1 MQALSPHARRPL
13 EPRMITFGGGGGG
26 VGRSTISRALA
37 QQLAKRGRAVLL
49 VDASFQGGVHHLH
62 WAEQP
67 VPSAHA
73 QDLDSDDF
81 DLQQAVVPGG
91 RDKPSLLS
99 LPFAR
104 GGVAFPPRIR
114 AAQLMRL
121 LRSGDWEDVLI
132 DLDGRADTFNA
143 TMMALSEYPILVAS
157 TEASSLLQSVEILRQ
172 MIAYAFVLQPEAD
185 SIERRLLDALE
196 SLPPHYSIDALR
208 DAFAHPS
215 LRALLDHVLSTA
227 APWLLLN
234 HTRDASERDLAHSIA
249 LGMGAITGVR
259 PRILGAVGYDEERGN
274 YLRNNALNEKLRGP
288 GDAIS
293 TLAERLT
300 HMQHLIETQPRLPM
314 HLPQSPTDLIG
325 IPKISSPQETRRAWR
340 RLWDGLRRQ
349 SSFTQYILPEEAREY
364 VLQQL
369 EHANQELQ
377 QHHAEHRAKELQ
389 PAAIA
394 PQQSAVARALG
405 QARKAKGMT
414 IQSLSRRAHIGL
426 RYLEAIEAFEIPALP
441 REVSL
446 RGYLREIA
454 RALDLD
460 PDELTHQYLSELHA
474 ARAKALD
481 S

>member
-26 VGRSTISRALA
+26 VGRSTIARSLA

-49 VDASFQGGVHHLH
+49 VDATFQGGVHHLH
-62 WAEQP
+62 WPDMPPPKPIE
-67 VPSAHA
+67 
-73 QDLDSDDF
+73 QDLDSEDF
-81 DLQQAVVPGG
+81 DVQSAVVQGG

-114 AAQLMRL
+114 AAQLMRH
-121 LRSGDWEDVLI
+121 LRGGDWEDILI
-132 DLDGRADTFNA
+132 DLDGRPDTFNA
-143 TMMALSEYPILVAS
+143 TMMALSEYPIFVTS
-157 TEASSLLQSVEILRQ
+157 TEASSLLQSVEMLRQ

-185 SIERRLLDALE
+185 SMERRLLDALE
-196 SLPPHYSIDALR
+196 SLPPHYSIDDLKT
-208 DAFAHPS
+208 AFKHPS
-215 LRALLDHVLSTA
+215 LQTLLAHVLSAA

-234 HTRDASERDLAHSIA
+234 HTRDANERDLAHSIA

-259 PRILGAVGYDEERGN
+259 PRILGAIGYDAERGD
-274 YLRNNALNEKLRGP
+274 YLRNSAINEPLRGP

-300 HMQHLIETQPRLPM
+300 HMQHLIGNQPRLPM
-314 HLPQSPTDLIG
+314 HMHQSPTDLIG
-325 IPKISSPQETRRAWR
+325 IPKISTPQETRRAWR

-349 SSFTQYILPEEAREY
+349 SSFTEYILPAEAREY

-369 EHANQELQ
+369 EQANQELQ
-377 QHHAEHRAKELQ
+377 HAHSQQEHQRLKAQ
-389 PAAIA
+389 PARV
-394 PQQSAVARALG
+394 QQSAIAQALVRARN
-405 QARKAKGMT
+405 AKGMT

-426 RYLEAIEAFEIPALP
+426 RYLEAIEAFEISALP
-441 REVSL
+441 REVYL

-460 PDELTHQYLSELHA
+460 PDELTRQYLSELHA
-474 ARAKALD
+474 ARAEALKD
-481 S
+481 